1 MNPADDIRK
10 LFKKAELSIRPD
22 ADEQVFQDVLQA
34 RWKTKE
40 SSTLAWSRWRMTMK
54 NPIMKLAV
62 AAVIAVAGIAGI
74 IMWTN
79 TGSGIALANVLA
91 QVQQATA
98 YMYQMT
104 MTISGKAPSG
114 PSMNQNVEATI
125 LIAQDHGMKMSMDMT
140 DPNSGKAL
148 HQEQYVLPQEKA
160 MIMIMP
166 SEKKYVRMELDDTL
180 TEKIRQ
186 QNYDPGTMLK
196 QILDCKYESLGRSTV
211 DGVEVEGFQTTDPNY
226 LAGMM
231 GQVDVKIWVD
241 VKTQLPVRSE
251 MNMQMGEMQIQGI
264 VHNFQWDYPATAAE
278 FTPVIPADYTTLP
291 GGPMK
296 MPAMNE
302 EGAIAGLKLF
312 ADLTGRYPEKLDLMT
327 LMTQLGKVA
336 NSNNPALNKDNP
348 ALKQLFGDKKGAS
361 TDEITKKTLDIMM
374 PIQGAGMFYM
384 MLTQEKKEPAYYG
397 NVVTPQDTDKVLM
410 RWKLSDTQYRV
421 IFGGLHTETVD
432 AQTLAELEK
441 DLPK

>member
-34 RWKTKE
+34 RWKTKD
-40 SSTLAWSRWRMTMK
+40 SSTLTWSRWRMTMK
-54 NPIMKLAV
+54 SPIMKLAV

-74 IMWTN
+74 VMWRG
-79 TGSGIALANVLA
+79 TGSGIVLANVLA

-104 MTISGKAPSG
+104 MTISGKAPTG
-114 PSMNQNVEATI
+114 QDMNQNMEGTV
-125 LIAQDHGMKMSMDMT
+125 LIAQDYGMKMTMGMA
-140 DPNSGKAL
+140 DPKGGTAAHTETYL
-148 HQEQYVLPQEKA
+148 LPQEKA
-160 MIMIMP
+160 MISLTP
-166 SEKKYVRMELDDTL
+166 SIKQYIRMELDDTL
-180 TEKIRQ
+180 IEKTRQ
-186 QNYDPGTMLK
+186 QNYDPGSMLK
-196 QILDCKYESLGRSTV
+196 QILDCKYESLGRSVV

-251 MNMQMGEMQIQGI
+251 MDMQMGDMQIHGV
-264 VHNFQWDYPATAAE
+264 VHSFQWNYPVEADT
-278 FTPVIPADYTTLP
+278 FKPVIPADYTTPP
-291 GGPMK
+291 GGPIK

-312 ADLTGRYPEKLDLMT
+312 ADLTGRYPEKLDFMS
-327 LMTQLGKVA
+327 LMTQLSKIA
-336 NSNNPALNKDNP
+336 DSNNPVLKDNP
-348 ALKQLFGDKKGAS
+348 ALKQLFGDKKAAS

-397 NVVTPQDTDKVLM
+397 KVVTPKDADKVLL
-410 RWKLSDTQYRV
+410 RWKLSDNQYRV
-421 IFGGLHTETVD
+421 IFGGLHAETVD
-432 AQTLAELEK
+432 APTLAELEK
-441 DLPK
+441 NLPK